1 MSGYRKYKY
10 YKGRKIDFSITG
22 TDMGTSNTK
31 LQNDSSDIVFSLGT
45 NLPPNETIDNIY
57 TIHID
62 STNPR
67 PRVVKWN
74 NKPSYYDSS
83 FDLREYTGN
92 RIDKNINRGIDG
104 NSKTA
109 PFNETGFYFNKLY
122 LSEIDRESITRL
134 AFEAG
139 SNIYIVSCTL
149 NSPFPNLKIF
159 EQVVPTRANF
169 TVNIDTVSPGKF
181 PESLATNAPNLEKLS
196 IRSSTSSSAEWT
208 GLPLLTSLKYL
219 RLHLTPQNNNF
230 NIFSHLPPNIYYFR
244 SYFLSGITMEL
255 SEYYT
260 GNRVGLYLEPQNNV
274 STHKLTYTG
283 KAIFPSVISEDPNYP
298 IDYIYFSTNNIKQK
312 LTPTEVSKF
321 LMDFANQVTSV
332 TTSQKIIRMVGMTP
346 NTSYED
352 LSQPL
357 FTTYAS
363 ALAHITGTLKVTV
376 RFT

>member
-1 MSGYRKYKY
+1 MNNYEWYRKYKY

-196 IRSSTSSSAEWT
+196 IRSSNSSSAEWT

-230 NIFSHLPPNIYYFR
+230 NIFSHLPQLNQDQH
-244 SYFLSGITMEL
+244 S
-255 SEYYT
+255 
-260 GNRVGLYLEPQNNV
+260 Q
-274 STHKLTYTG
+274 
-283 KAIFPSVISEDPNYP
+283 ED
-298 IDYIYFSTNNIKQK
+298 
-312 LTPTEVSKF
+312 
-321 LMDFANQVTSV
+321 
-332 TTSQKIIRMVGMTP
+332 
-346 NTSYED
+346 
-352 LSQPL
+352 
-357 FTTYAS
+357 
-363 ALAHITGTLKVTV
+363 
-376 RFT
+376 